1 VVDLHVPAEPIISE
15 PLIWPEICARYPDEW
30 VALVEI
36 DWINDTDFD
45 FRSARIASHGKTR
58 KEPLDQAHPL
68 RARYEEIGHFFTGEI
83 RAPFLSF
90 LGSSLLSR
98 KSLV

>member
-1 VVDLHVPAEPIISE
+1 MVDHRVIAEPIISE
-15 PLIWPEICARYPDEW
+15 PLTWSEICARYPDEW

-36 DWINDTDFD
+36 DWLNDTDFD
-45 FRSARIASHGKTR
+45 FRSARIAGHGKTR

-83 RAPFLSF
+83 RAPLLSF